1 MRSRLFKLDDVKRY
15 EQKNFYIGFYNCFIK
30 PKCQQISFDGGETL
44 VDTIVIIPEEFL
56 YQLQKFRDYQPIS
69 KQHIRFENTRSSFN
83 LFIKIYDCPNVR
95 TGP

>member
-56 YQLQKFRDYQPIS
+56 YQLQAKID
-69 KQHIRFENTRSSFN
+69 KEDTRVSSTTSVN
-83 LFIKIYDCPNVR
+83 DVIW
-95 TGP
+95 